1 MKVHYTKSEHQ
12 GSSYVGTVSPDQQQL
27 SRQRLLITFH
37 LRTFNYRCGR
47 LNLGPPAQ
55 TLSMALL
62 HLYWEREWEEGT
74 GGGGGGERVW
84 PRRALSQFTLLQRKC
99 TSHSELHYYCSF
111 RNQLTHLQPLLEMH
125 FLVSSLC
132 ISSRAAPCDMQRAL
146 KQRFARASSR

>member
-74 GGGGGGERVW
+74 GGGGGGRGCGPEG
-84 PRRALSQFTLLQRKC
+84 LCLNLL
-99 TSHSELHYYCSF
+99 SF
-111 RNQLTHLQPLLEMH
+111 RENVLRIVNYTTIALLEI
-125 FLVSSLC
+125 SSLTFN
-132 ISSRAAPCDMQRAL
+132 P
-146 KQRFARASSR
+146 F